1 MSTAYKGRHT
11 GGVDRTPAVGRAR
24 IPAVGKA
31 RTPAGGR
38 AQARAGGKAR
48 TPAGGRA
55 RTTAHGVSN
64 TLRRPLVSAA
74 AILAVAGV
82 SAAGTSEAMP
92 YSAASGTSFTAS
104 PMAVAQSIELSHNQ
118 DDTNT
123 ALAEARRSGVQRSSA
138 LTQSQNAAAVA
149 LALAR
154 SQAAIQLAAARKV
167 EADRVARDLVRQA
180 VIARAQQDPKSVARL
195 LAADRGWGDG
205 QFSCLDSLWTKE
217 SRWRWNANNGSS
229 GAYGIPQSLPGSK
242 MSSFGSDWATNPVTQ
257 IKWGLQYISGRYGT
271 PCGAW
276 AQSQATNWY

>member
-24 IPAVGKA
+24 TPAAGKARAPAVGRA
-31 RTPAGGR
+31 RTPA
-38 AQARAGGKAR
+38 A
-48 TPAGGRA
+48 GRA
-55 RTTAHGVSN
+55 RSTARGITG

-92 YSAASGTSFTAS
+92 YSAASGPSFTAS
-104 PMAVAQSIELSHNQ
+104 PMAVAQSIELSHNR

-123 ALAEARRSGVQRSSA
+123 ALAAARRSGVQRSSA
-138 LTQSQNAAAVA
+138 LTQSQTAAAVA
-149 LALAR
+149 LTLAR
-154 SQAAIQLAAARKV
+154 SQAAIQLAASRKV
-167 EADRVARDLVRQA
+167 EADRVARDLLRQA
-180 VIARAQQDPKSVARL
+180 VVARAQQDPKSVARL

-217 SRWRWNANNGSS
+217 SGWSYTANNASS

-242 MSSFGSDWATNPVTQ
+242 MSAFGTDWATNPVTQ
-257 IKWGLQYISGRYGT
+257 IKWGLQYIGDRYGS

>member
-38 AQARAGGKAR
+38 AQTRAGGKAR

-55 RTTAHGVSN
+55 RTTVHGVSS

-82 SAAGTSEAMP
+82 SAASTSEAMP

-217 SRWRWNANNGSS
+217 SGWSYTANNVGS

-242 MSSFGSDWATNPVTQ
+242 MSAFGSDWATNPVTQ
-257 IKWGLQYISGRYGT
+257 IKWGLQYIGDRYGS

>member
-1 MSTAYKGRHT
+1 MAFKGRHT
-11 GGVDRTPAVGRAR
+11 GGADRTPAVGRAR
-24 IPAVGKA
+24 TPAGDSRSPAVGKA

-38 AQARAGGKAR
+38 ARS
-48 TPAGGRA
+48 TV
-55 RTTAHGVSN
+55 HGISH
-64 TLRRPLVSAA
+64 TLRLPLVSAA

-92 YSAASGTSFTAS
+92 YSAASSSSFTAS
-104 PMAVAQSIELSHNQ
+104 PMAVAQSIQLSHNQ
-118 DDTNT
+118 EDTNT

-138 LTQSQNAAAVA
+138 LTQSQKAAAVA
-149 LALAR
+149 LSLAR

-180 VIARAQQDPKSVARL
+180 VTAKARQDPKSVARL
-195 LAADRGWGDG
+195 LAGDRGWGGG

-217 SRWRWNANNGSS
+217 SGWSYTANNVGS
-229 GAYGIPQSLPGSK
+229 GAYGIAQSLPGSK
-242 MSSFGSDWATNPVTQ
+242 MAAFGSDWATNPVTQ
-257 IKWGLQYISGRYGT
+257 IKWGLRYIADRYGS

>member
-11 GGVDRTPAVGRAR
+11 GGVDRTPAVGR
-24 IPAVGKA
+24 VCTTETGKA
-31 RTPAGGR
+31 RTPAVG
-38 AQARAGGKAR
+38 R
-48 TPAGGRA
+48 TPAPAAGRGRSA
-55 RTTAHGVSN
+55 VHGITN
-64 TLRRPLVSAA
+64 TFRRPLVSAA

-82 SAAGTSEAMP
+82 SAASTSQAMP
-92 YSAASGTSFTAS
+92 YSAAAGRSFTAS
-104 PMAVAQSIELSHNQ
+104 PAAVAQSIELSHNR

-123 ALAEARRSGVQRSSA
+123 ALAAARRSGVARSSA

-149 LALAR
+149 LTVAR
-154 SQAAIQLAAARKV
+154 SQAAIQLDAARKAQA
-167 EADRVARDLVRQA
+167 EQVARDLQRQA

-217 SRWRWNANNGSS
+217 SGWSYTANNAGS

-242 MSSFGSDWATNPVTQ
+242 MSAFGSDWATNPVTQ
-257 IKWGLQYISGRYGT
+257 IKWGLQYIGDRYGS

>member
-1 MSTAYKGRHT
+1 
-11 GGVDRTPAVGRAR
+11 
-24 IPAVGKA
+24 
-31 RTPAGGR
+31 
-38 AQARAGGKAR
+38 
-48 TPAGGRA
+48 
-55 RTTAHGVSN
+55 
-64 TLRRPLVSAA
+64 
-74 AILAVAGV
+74 
-82 SAAGTSEAMP
+82 MP

-217 SRWRWNANNGSS
+217 SGWSYTANNVGS

-242 MSSFGSDWATNPVTQ
+242 MSAFGSDWATNPVTQ
-257 IKWGLQYISGRYGT
+257 IKWGLQYIGDRYGS